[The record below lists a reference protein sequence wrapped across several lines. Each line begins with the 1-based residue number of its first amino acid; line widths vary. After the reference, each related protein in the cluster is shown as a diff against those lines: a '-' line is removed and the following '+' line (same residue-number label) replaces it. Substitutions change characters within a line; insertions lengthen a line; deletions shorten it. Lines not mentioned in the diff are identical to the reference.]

1 MGPAGVKVSK
11 GAVLGMMIKP
21 SSLREELLMLL
32 RTIASIAA
40 SVIISIACTAI
51 VSTDTFAAPAAATRL
66 TACGPGMIRIN
77 GACVDRATVHRKCD
91 RWRHGAC
98 VHYRYY

>member
-11 GAVLGMMIKP
+11 GAVLGIMIKP

-40 SVIISIACTAI
+40 SVIIGVACIAT
-51 VSTDTFAAPAAATRL
+51 VSTDTFAAPAGTTRL
-66 TACGPGMIRIN
+66 SSCGPGMIRIN
-77 GACVDRATVHRKCD
+77 GVCVDRTTVHRKCE